1 MEPND
6 WIRDS
11 VANAA
16 ESQGLTAYAI
26 SKLLDG
32 RPTEESVKRYIAKR
46 CHLGTQ
52 HVSRICAVLGL
63 DLRVR
68 KKGKSTGEG
77 YIE

>member
-1 MEPND
+1 MHEPND

-11 VANAA
+11 VASAA

-52 HVSRICAVLGL
+52 HVSRICDVLGL
-63 DLRVR
+63 CLVKPKRR
-68 KKGKSTGEG
+68 STK
-77 YIE
+77 

>member
-1 MEPND
+1 MLMSDTND

-11 VANAA
+11 VASGA

-32 RPTEESVKRYIAKR
+32 SPTEETVKRYISKR

-52 HVSRICAVLGL
+52 HVSKICDVLGL
-63 DLRVR
+63 DLRLKKR
-68 KKGKSTGEG
+68 KNT
-77 YIE
+77 

>member
-1 MEPND
+1 MHEPND

-11 VANAA
+11 VASAA

-32 RPTEESVKRYIAKR
+32 RPTEETVKRYIAKR

-52 HVSRICAVLGL
+52 HVSRICDVLGL

-68 KKGKSTGEG
+68 KKGKST
-77 YIE
+77 

>member
-1 MEPND
+1 MHEPND

-11 VANAA
+11 VASAA

-26 SKLLDG
+26 AKLLDG

-52 HVSRICAVLGL
+52 HVSRICDVLGL
-63 DLRVR
+63 DLKA
-68 KKGKSTGEG
+68 KKRRG
-77 YIE
+77 